1 MRASGA
7 LGRAFLLLHKC
18 FETEPQCLGPS
29 FLTRDG
35 MLRLCA
41 DYELAPLPRAA
52 TSVPRPGEQR
62 DPHDP
67 QGSGP
72 LRSPFPRGAAPPRG
86 QDSRQRPCAS
96 TAPATRLPPPPR
108 PPALPDSPRAPAGQ
122 EATGRGAARRSPA
135 QEEGCS
141 PRRLQ
146 RRRRRPCCG
155 AAAAALSRNS
165 ALPSP
170 RLLPPNVGLLGK
182 KVRLWLRNA
191 KRGSAV
197 PAPRRV
203 SLCCCGRRACQVP
216 ARAGVQGAGP
226 AQVEAR
232 LPAESAPS
240 RLPRPHEHAQSAAA
254 WGSEQWRGEG
264 AGAKGRVALPGEERG
279 GGSSRKGGSASAVSC
294 GLLRS
299 SINHLHYNEI
309 INNNNL

>member
-1 MRASGA
+1 MGPPSLLGMGCSGSALITSSRLYPGPQLQSRA
-7 LGRAFLLLHKC
+7 LGSSGTHTTRRD
-18 FETEPQCLGPS
+18 QDPS
-29 FLTRDG
+29 A
-35 MLRLCA
+35 RLS
-41 DYELAPLPRAA
+41 RAA
-52 TSVPRPGEQR
+52 PHPQEDRTPGSAPARP
-62 DPHDP
+62 
-67 QGSGP
+67 
-72 LRSPFPRGAAPPRG
+72 
-86 QDSRQRPCAS
+86 S

-141 PRRLQ
+141 QRRLQ